1 MRHHIVKRAAQDFRT
16 NNRLCKDGNL
26 NVSQSLRASMAG
38 MSLTFRTSVG
48 LAIVEEIT
56 PDTTPQIMLIR
67 RVSSVKVQKK

>member
-1 MRHHIVKRAAQDFRT
+1 
-16 NNRLCKDGNL
+16 
-26 NVSQSLRASMAG
+26 MAG